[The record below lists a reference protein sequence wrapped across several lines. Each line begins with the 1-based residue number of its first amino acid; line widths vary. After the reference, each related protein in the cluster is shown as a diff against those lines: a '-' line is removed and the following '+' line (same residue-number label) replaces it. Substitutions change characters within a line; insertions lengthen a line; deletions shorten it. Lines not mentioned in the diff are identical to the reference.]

1 MERMIEMF
9 ANEMTICMQLCGC
22 PSIADIS
29 RATVHDRG
37 SGAGSTSV
45 AMSAALAAK
54 DREIAV
60 LRESIESMR
69 ESQQLAMQL
78 LAKM

>member
-1 MERMIEMF
+1 
-9 ANEMTICMQLCGC
+9 
-22 PSIADIS
+22 
-29 RATVHDRG
+29 VHDRG

-45 AMSAALAAK
+45 ALSAALAAK